1 MRAYIDTYY
10 FQLAFTLTLVFLNEE
25 HGLAGATPFKMVL
38 ENTVN
43 EEQVIALFGDWNDAL
58 ATGDPDVVTNM
69 YTEDAV
75 LLPTVSN
82 QVRHNHAE
90 IRDYFVAFLA
100 KQPQGV
106 ITESNARVL
115 SDTLATNAGVYVFTF
130 GDGSTVSA
138 RFNYTYELRGGA
150 WKIIQHHSS
159 AMPEG

>member
-1 MRAYIDTYY
+1 MRAYIATYY
-10 FQLAFTLTLVFLNEE
+10 FQPSFILILIILDEDQ
-25 HGLAGATPFKMVL
+25 GLAVTTSFKIVM
-38 ENTVN
+38 EKTVN

-58 ATGDPDVVTNM
+58 ATGNPDVVTNM
-69 YTEDAV
+69 YAEDAV

-100 KQPQGV
+100 KQPKGV